1 MELIGQRFGHIRV
14 TEVVGQGGMGD
25 VYAGYDEK
33 LERKVAIKVLNADQ
47 RPDADARERLLREA
61 RALSKLDHPNICR
74 IHDYLEHADV
84 DVLVLEYI
92 DGTTLEDVSP
102 ESFSRSEKLRIASAI
117 ASVLVAAHRAGIV
130 HRDLK
135 PENVMITRSGEVKVL
150 DFGLARWLNRVRGTG
165 LGASSDKYPKVVPL
179 LHVRS
184 SSETLPLPSEYDSAA
199 PRGTAVGVTLGT
211 PLYMSPEQARG
222 DALTP
227 ASDMYSFGL
236 VLQKLFSGTDPHPSE
251 LAARDIILRVARGE
265 TNPVTGVPHDVAHL
279 IGRLKQFAPADRLTA
294 VEALDRLRYMS
305 ARPQRVLQGAVAA
318 VVLLLLAIGG
328 WRYTAD
334 LKYERAQAE
343 LARAEAE
350 RRRNA
355 AEDLINFMVGGL
367 RTKLDPVGNLDVL
380 DDVAKKTLQ
389 YIRDVEPARMS
400 TAELVRNARV
410 LHQLGDVQIS
420 RGDPP
425 AALTL
430 FRDSLKLAETAR
442 KRDPQNADVQL
453 AYAQSRFWIGD
464 VYRREK
470 QYPQALDAMREYLNI
485 TEQLAKQNPQ
495 RQDLQTE
502 RTYGHTGVGMI
513 LEAQGN
519 IREALAHYE
528 VSLRVRQAQV
538 RQKPDD
544 AALLADLA
552 PVYNKIGLIQQ
563 KLGNLSE
570 ARDYFRRELETYR
583 MLIAADPKHTQRQRN
598 MAISLTFLALTH
610 WYMGDVDGAHALW
623 REELAIEQALAKRD
637 PENVD
642 WQRNVVATTRRLA
655 NVAEARGETSQAAAT
670 LAQAQSRLRELLKQ
684 APRSKALEAYRNAVD
699 IDLARVLAA
708 NGSTGRAKALLD
720 ETIAR
725 VETSSDRASQIMLA
739 RATNTLGE
747 IIRESDPPRAEAAW
761 RRAEQLLE
769 PHVQSTSDVLE
780 RDLWCRVLVHR
791 GRCDDARREH
801 ARLRLA
807 RYDTRGVDK
816 VLSLGGCK

>member
-1 MELIGQRFGHIRV
+1 M

-33 LERKVAIKVLNADQ
+33 LERKVAVKVLNADQ

-61 RALSKLDHPNICR
+61 RALSTLDHPNICR
-74 IHDYLEHADV
+74 IHDYLEHENV
-84 DVLVLEYI
+84 DLLVLEYI
-92 DGTTLEDVSP
+92 DGKTLDDISL
-102 ESFSRSEKLRIASAI
+102 ESLSRSEKLRIAGAI
-117 ASVLVAAHRAGIV
+117 AGVLVAAHREGIV

-135 PENVMITRSGEVKVL
+135 PENVMITRGGEIKVL

-165 LGASSDKYPKVVPL
+165 LGASPDKHSKVVPL

-184 SSETLPLPSEYDSAA
+184 SGDTLPLPSEYDSAA

-227 ASDMYSFGL
+227 SSDMYSFGL
-236 VLQKLFSGTDPHPSE
+236 VLQKLFSGTDPHPPE
-251 LAARDIILRVARGE
+251 LPAREIILRVARGE
-265 TNPVTGVPHDVAHL
+265 TNPLTGVPHDVAHL
-279 IGRLKQFAPADRLTA
+279 IERLKQFAPADRLTA
-294 VEALDRLRYMS
+294 VEALDRLTYMS
-305 ARPQRVLQGAVAA
+305 RRPQRVLRGAMIFVFA
-318 VVLLLLAIGG
+318 LLLAIGG

-334 LKYERAQAE
+334 LKHERAQAE

-355 AEDLINFMVGGL
+355 AEDLINFMVGDL
-367 RTKLDPVGNLDVL
+367 RTKLDAVGSLKVL
-380 DDVAKKTLQ
+380 DDVSKKTLE
-389 YIRDVEPARMS
+389 YIGDVDPARMS
-400 TAELVRNARV
+400 TAELVRNAKV
-410 LHQLGDVQIS
+410 LNQLGDVQIR

-425 AALTL
+425 AALAL
-430 FRDSLKLAETAR
+430 FRDALKLAETAR
-442 KRDPQNADVQL
+442 KREPQNPDTQL
-453 AYAQSRFWIGD
+453 AYAQSRFWLGD
-464 VYRREK
+464 VARRER
-470 QYPQALDAMREYLNI
+470 QYPQALQLMQEHLTI
-485 TEQLAKQNPQ
+485 TEQLAKQYPQ

-502 RTYGHTGVGMI
+502 RTYGHNGVGLI
-513 LEAQGN
+513 LEAQGSL
-519 IREALAHYE
+519 REALAHYE

-544 AALLADLA
+544 MALLADLA
-552 PVYNKIGLIQQ
+552 PAYNKVGLVRQ
-563 KLGNLSE
+563 KLGSLSE
-570 ARDYFRRELETYR
+570 ARDYFSRELATYR
-583 MLIAADPKHTQRQRN
+583 TLLAADPEHTQWQQR
-598 MAISLTFLALTH
+598 MAVSLTFLALTH

-623 REELAIEQALAKRD
+623 REELAIEQALAKHD
-637 PENVD
+637 PANLD

-655 NVAEARGETSQAAAT
+655 NVAEARGETSQAAA
-670 LAQAQSRLRELLKQ
+670 LLVQAQSRFRELQKQ
-684 APRSKALEAYRNAVD
+684 APHNKALGAYCNAVD

-708 NGSTGRAKALLD
+708 EGSTGRAKALLD

-725 VETSSDRASQIMLA
+725 VETSSDRSSQIMLA
-739 RATNTLGE
+739 RAANTLGE

-769 PHVQSTSDVLE
+769 PHVQSTNDVLE

-807 RYDTRGVDK
+807 RYDTRAVDK